1 MNGIRVLENIGRR
14 SFHVVWLQ
22 LFVRHGHAGKMNRE
36 RRARSASARSLRKC
50 IHQWIVHARI
60 QKLSSSVNVS
70 TYFKEG
76 RTDLLREA
84 IQLFLEGGGGGGVVH
99 TSISKVTYIHMLY
112 FPGRVWTCC
121 PPSGSAHVD

>member
-14 SFHVVWLQ
+14 SFHVIWLQ

-50 IHQWIVHARI
+50 IHQWIVH
-60 QKLSSSVNVS
+60 VNVS

-84 IQLFLEGGGGGGVVH
+84 IQLFLVGGGVVH